1 MSFREKTA
9 WISFSSISVIYASYF
24 WLAFHQRSQGSGPQV
39 AGLVGTIIALVIVQV
54 VLNVA
59 VAIIDPR
66 DAKAPRDEREKL
78 IDLRA
83 TRLPYAALAGS
94 VTCACIFG
102 AFNAPIIFKTNALLF
117 LLVIAEI
124 LRSGCQIIQY
134 RRTA

>member
-9 WISFSSISVIYASYF
+9 WISFISMSVIYAFYF
-24 WLAFHQRSQGSGPQV
+24 WSAFHQRSQGPGPQV

-59 VAIIDPR
+59 VAIVDPR
-66 DAKAPRDEREKL
+66 KAKAPRDECEKL

-83 TRLPYAALAGS
+83 TRLAYAALAGS
-94 VTCACIFG
+94 VACACIFG
-102 AFNAPIIFKTNALLF
+102 AFDPPTIFNTNAFLF
-117 LLVIAEI
+117 ILVIAEI

>member
-1 MSFREKTA
+1 MSFREKTG
-9 WISFSSISVIYASYF
+9 ISFISMFVIYASYF
-24 WLAFHQRSQGSGPQV
+24 WSAFHQRSRGPGPQV
-39 AGLVGTIIALVIVQV
+39 AGLVGTIIALLIVHV

-83 TRLPYAALAGS
+83 TQLGYAALAGS
-94 VTCACIFG
+94 VACACIFG
-102 AFNAPIIFKTNALLF
+102 AFNAPIIFNTNALLF

-134 RRTA
+134 RRTG